1 MGCRKLKGVD
11 SDLAT
16 RPDSRPP
23 MAALLSNFS
32 AMAES
37 RREKLRAVARRG
49 GRGRGVA
56 LEQQKDP
63 ADLDRL
69 ATKALPGGRERS
81 RSVALHNLAA
91 LAVADGDAMWG
102 DSRIR
107 RAVLLAGASG
117 RGGGKASASGEGSL
131 PEALRVL
138 SNLAASS
145 AVRKPMWRCA
155 QTRGVLLKHAGAVEA
170 QPSGESRAQALSAL
184 ANLATEASNREP
196 MWTDLATRRVLLG
209 GASAAQPACVR
220 DPALRALANLSAE
233 ASNRPSMGLPPLDP
247 PGRST
252 A

>member
-1 MGCRKLKGVD
+1 
-11 SDLAT
+11 
-16 RPDSRPP
+16 
-23 MAALLSNFS
+23 MARFHSQTQAE
-32 AMAES
+32 MVES
-37 RREKLRAVARRG
+37 RREKLRAVASRG

-91 LAVADGDAMWG
+91 LAAADGDAMWG

-107 RAVLLAGASG
+107 RAVLLAGATG
-117 RGGGKASASGEGSL
+117 RGGGKASASGEGSRS
-131 PEALRVL
+131 EALRVL

-184 ANLATEASNREP
+184 ANLATEESNRGP
-196 MWTDLATRRVLLG
+196 MWTDMATRRVLLG

-247 PGRST
+247 PDRST